1 MWIKSSLFVRIV
13 YRLSSC
19 PRTGSSWVISGWLR
33 MECIA
38 SPTVF
43 PYKRSTLLSC
53 SSSELLQ
60 AGSDAQCETTGGDLS
75 SYLLSRL
82 LAESLCFWVS
92 VSSHSNSINLYWEA
106 LVLPSQYLTLPQRL
120 FCGRVWLLHMATTF
134 EDQEI
139 LKQLLIFINNPVRIS
154 HKLC

>member
-1 MWIKSSLFVRIV
+1 MRIV
-13 YRLSSC
+13 YLPSSC
-19 PRTGSSWVISGWLR
+19 PRAGSSWVISGWLCI
-33 MECIA
+33 ECIA

-53 SSSELLQ
+53 SSELLQ
-60 AGSDAQCETTGGDLS
+60 AGSDAQCETTRGDLF
-75 SYLLSRL
+75 SYLLSCL
-82 LAESLCFWVS
+82 LAESLCFWES

-106 LVLPSQYLTLPQRL
+106 SVLPSQYLTLPQKL

-154 HKLC
+154 YELC